1 MAKII
6 LEFDSYE
13 DAEEL
18 KDALAGTKNAGKL
31 EDIWMECFRPARK
44 YGAYNSSKINE
55 ILEKIEKLQGSTED
69 DMGYIPNLGI
79 DLIDLIS
86 EIYLEIRNED

>member
-31 EDIWMECFRPARK
+31 EDIWMECFRPNRK
-44 YGAYNSSKINE
+44 HGFSDKRISDILNNPKLEYVQRSGEIGHYG
-55 ILEKIEKLQGSTED
+55 D
-69 DMGYIPNLGI
+69 
-79 DLIDLIS
+79 DLIELIA
-86 EIYLEIRNED
+86 EIYLGIMNED